1 MISGGKNE
9 LYNELWRACAG
20 PLVYVPR
27 VGDIV
32 YYFLQGHME
41 QVFYSPVLFFL
52 FFEFKIPVNVFN
64 SANFVSY
71 LHHNC
76 YYQKHYGMV
85 LFKSCGFH

>member
-1 MISGGKNE
+1 MNYGVHV
-9 LYNELWRACAG
+9 RAH
-20 PLVYVPR
+20 L
-27 VGDIV
+27 
-32 YYFLQGHME
+32 FMFH
-41 QVFYSPVLFFL
+41 VLGTLFTTFFKVTWNRFSILPYCFFL

-85 LFKSCGFH
+85 LFKSCGFL